1 MKEDNNFADV
11 TLACEDGQQLE
22 AHKVILAGQVLLDI
36 ILQSSSHKHQQH
48 QHHLFSS
55 RQEAAATREPTS
67 PNSGTGLSITV
78 GVEGPVN
85 LVKDRTNLR
94 PGKLGPSLSSAQF
107 AVSPAYW
114 PPRKLA
120 HGRLGTGK
128 LRPRTEME
136 KHEKIAKRQIFDRK
150 IAQMYILENAHSP
163 SPRPKG
169 A

>member
-1 MKEDNNFADV
+1 MNLKEDNNFADV

-114 PPRKLA
+114 PPA
-120 HGRLGTGK
+120 NW
-128 LRPRTEME
+128 PM
-136 KHEKIAKRQIFDRK
+136 ADW
-150 IAQMYILENAHSP
+150 APAN
-163 SPRPKG
+163 
-169 A
+169 

>member
-1 MKEDNNFADV
+1 MARLSFEDLSIKNDFADV
-11 TLACEDGQQLE
+11 TLAYEDCQQGE

-36 ILQSSSHKHQQH
+36 ILQSSHKHQQH

-67 PNSGTGLSITV
+67 PNSGTGLSITM

-114 PPRKLA
+114 PPA
-120 HGRLGTGK
+120 NW
-128 LRPRTEME
+128 PM
-136 KHEKIAKRQIFDRK
+136 ADW
-150 IAQMYILENAHSP
+150 APAN
-163 SPRPKG
+163 
-169 A
+169 

>member
-78 GVEGPVN
+78 GV
-85 LVKDRTNLR
+85 TNVYSRNSQLTHI
-94 PGKLGPSLSSAQF
+94 P
-107 AVSPAYW
+107 
-114 PPRKLA
+114 
-120 HGRLGTGK
+120 
-128 LRPRTEME
+128 
-136 KHEKIAKRQIFDRK
+136 
-150 IAQMYILENAHSP
+150 
-163 SPRPKG
+163 
-169 A
+169 

>member
-78 GVEGPVN
+78 GV
-85 LVKDRTNLR
+85 TNVYSR
-94 PGKLGPSLSSAQF
+94 NS
-107 AVSPAYW
+107 
-114 PPRKLA
+114 
-120 HGRLGTGK
+120 
-128 LRPRTEME
+128 
-136 KHEKIAKRQIFDRK
+136 
-150 IAQMYILENAHSP
+150 HSQN
-163 SPRPKG
+163 PRPKG
-169 A
+169 APDTLQLTHIPQFLAV